1 MTEFTKEYFEQT
13 LDKKLK
19 RLATKDDLQEAVT
32 PLATSEQVE
41 ELARMVSSG
50 LDDIQNR
57 LDVTE
62 QVKAHERKFHQLEEA
77 LHIKL

>member
-1 MTEFTKEYFEQT
+1 MSELTQKHFDQVVSG
-13 LDKKLK
+13 
-19 RLATKDDLQEAVT
+19 LATKDDLKQAVA

-50 LDDIQNR
+50 FEDIQNR